1 MKSFPYGL
9 SHSNSHEGQIH
20 KDGVEEYS
28 SEKVASIII
37 IIIIIIYIYIYITN
51 NINNI

>member
-28 SEKVASIII
+28 EKVASIII
-37 IIIIIIYIYIYITN
+37 IMMIIIIYITN
-51 NINNI
+51 TINNI

>member
-37 IIIIIIYIYIYITN
+37 IMMTIIIYITN
-51 NINNI
+51 TINNI